1 MHCGFPPKR
10 RVFPFSLTVLLAPV
24 CWLAIVPAGGLSSQ
38 EVRVQGPGVQPEI
51 GFACCDRGVPAMQAL
66 FSSPGLIPELRDL
79 HALVAVAI
87 VDLSPQRAEIVRRL
101 NQEQIPT
108 VAWIMLPRED
118 GVYLNADNAPAAA
131 ARIAAFEKWTSANG
145 LKWSAVGL
153 DIEPDFEELSRLSG
167 HRWRLI
173 STLLSRS
180 FDGRRISRA
189 QVAYSQIVRQLQ
201 SEGYPVQTYQM
212 PYRPAERSTH
222 SSLPDRLLGTLDV
235 SGNIEYLMIYTSF
248 ARPVGAGMIWT
259 LGPGEQGIT
268 VGVTD
273 GSTTPG
279 KGSGPL
285 DWNEFSRDLIV
296 ASHFT
301 HHIGVYNLEGAVR
314 QGFMPRLATMDWSQT
329 VTIPADSIARARRI
343 RFLSHLLLRVV
354 PYLPFL
360 VVAGV
365 ALLAGLIRR
374 RFLKRRRAAPTA

>member
-1 MHCGFPPKR
+1 
-10 RVFPFSLTVLLAPV
+10 
-24 CWLAIVPAGGLSSQ
+24 
-38 EVRVQGPGVQPEI
+38 
-51 GFACCDRGVPAMQAL
+51 MQAL
-66 FSSPGLIPELRDL
+66 FTSPDLISELRDL

-101 NQEQIPT
+101 NQEQIPA
-108 VAWIMLPRED
+108 VAWIMLPGED

-131 ARIAAFEKWTSANG
+131 ARIAAFEKWTLANG

-153 DIEPDFEELSRLSG
+153 DIEPDFEGLSRLSG
-167 HRWRLI
+167 HHWRLI

-180 FDGRRISRA
+180 FDGRRIDRA
-189 QVAYSQIVRQLQ
+189 LDAYSQIVRQLQ
-201 SEGYPVQTYQM
+201 SDGYPVQTYQM

-222 SSLPDRLLGTLDV
+222 SSLPDRLLGTLDIR
-235 SGNIEYLMIYTSF
+235 GNIEYLMIYTSF

-273 GSTTPG
+273 GPSTPG

-301 HHIGVYNLEGAVR
+301 HHLGVYNLEGAVQ
-314 QGFMPRLATMDWSQT
+314 QGFMPRLATMNWSQT
-329 VTIPADSIARARRI
+329 VTIPAESIARAQRI
-343 RFLSHLLLRVV
+343 RFLSHLVLRIV
-354 PYLPFL
+354 PYLPSL
-360 VVAGV
+360 VVAGFG
-365 ALLAGLIRR
+365 LLAWLIRR
-374 RFLKRRRAAPTA
+374 RFLKRRRTALPA